1 MNKTIAGGEKIQKK
15 IESQDNS
22 KTEDPLREKKWQ
34 IMVRKFDSQN

>member
-22 KTEDPLREKKWQ
+22 KTEDPLREKKVANYGKK
-34 IMVRKFDSQN
+34 I